1 MPPLPTIQPGFELNL
16 WFLFAA
22 LAIDAVVG
30 DPDWLW
36 RRLPHPVTWFGALIG
51 WLDRRL
57 NRTPPAEGDRAA
69 DRLRRILGVVAIALL
84 VAIAW
89 FAGAAIEA
97 LLGRID
103 FGFLAIPVIASVFLA
118 SRSLY
123 DHVARVR
130 DAFAEGGLRAAR
142 QAVSMIVGRDPESLD
157 AAGVSRA
164 AIEST
169 AENFSDGVVAPALW
183 FAVFGLPG
191 LFAYKMINTADSM
204 IGHRT
209 ARHLAFGWGAARLDD
224 LVNLPASR
232 LAGFLIVMA
241 APFVG
246 TSIGTSFVVMLDNA
260 GKHRSPNAGWPE
272 AAMAGALDLAL
283 AGPRRYG
290 ALMVEDPFL
299 NPAGR
304 TDAGPGDITRAL
316 KVLKVA
322 TILGAT
328 LTVIIALWL
337 RS

>member
-1 MPPLPTIQPGFELNL
+1 MTISGLDFRL
-16 WFLFAA
+16 WLLLAA
-22 LAIDAVVG
+22 LAIDGLFG

-36 RRLPHPVTWFGALIG
+36 CRMPHPVTWFGGLIG

-57 NRTPPAEGDRAA
+57 NAAPPPVDDRGA
-69 DRLRRILGVVAIALL
+69 DRMRRLAGAAAIALL
-84 VAIAW
+84 VGIAAL
-89 FAGAAIEA
+89 AGWAIEA
-97 LLGRID
+97 ALRHVD
-103 FGFLAIPVIASVFLA
+103 YGFLAIPVIASVFLA

-123 DHVARVR
+123 DHVDRVR
-130 DAFAEGGLRAAR
+130 AAFAEGGLRSAR
-142 QAVSMIVGRDPESLD
+142 DAVSMIVGRDPDSLD
-157 AAGVSRA
+157 QAGVSRA

-183 FAVFGLPG
+183 FAVLGLPG

-209 ARHLAFGWGAARLDD
+209 PRHRAFGWASARLDD

-246 TSIGTSFVVMLDNA
+246 TSIGATFVVMLDNA
-260 GKHRSPNAGWPE
+260 RKHRSPNAGWPE
-272 AAMAGALDLAL
+272 AAMAGALGLAL

-290 ALMVEDPFL
+290 PLTVDDPFL

-304 TDAGPGDITRAL
+304 MDADPNDIIRAL

-322 TILGAT
+322 TILGGT
-328 LTVIIALWL
+328 LVTIIGLWL
-337 RS
+337 LS

>member
-1 MPPLPTIQPGFELNL
+1 MLLSFDARL
-16 WFLFAA
+16 WLLLAA
-22 LAIDAVVG
+22 LLVDAAIG

-36 RRLPHPVTWFGALIG
+36 RRIPHPVTWFGALIG
-51 WLDRRL
+51 GLDRRL
-57 NRTPPAEGDRAA
+57 NASPPADGNRRA
-69 DRLRRILGVVAIALL
+69 DVMRRVLGVIAIAVL
-84 VAIAW
+84 VAIAAL
-89 FAGAAIEA
+89 AGAAIEA
-97 LLGRID
+97 LLRRID
-103 FGFLAIPVIASVFLA
+103 FGFLAIPLIASVFLA

-130 DAFAEGGLRAAR
+130 DAFSEGGLRAAR

-209 ARHLAFGWGAARLDD
+209 ARHRAFGWAAARLDD

-246 TSIGTSFVVMLDNA
+246 ASIGASFVVMLDNA

-290 ALMVEDPFL
+290 ALVVEDPFL

>member
-1 MPPLPTIQPGFELNL
+1 MTESSFEWRL
-16 WFLFAA
+16 WLLLAA
-22 LAIDAVVG
+22 ILIDGLVG

-36 RRLPHPVTWFGALIG
+36 RRAPHPVAWFGGLIG
-51 WLDRRL
+51 WIDRSF
-57 NRTPPAEGDRAA
+57 NAAPPAAGDQRAEA
-69 DRLRRILGVVAIALL
+69 LRRIAGVIAIMVL
-84 VAIAW
+84 VAIA
-89 FAGAAIEA
+89 AGAGVLIEA
-97 LLGRID
+97 MLARWTY
-103 FGFLAIPVIASVFLA
+103 GFIAIPVIASIFLA

-130 DAFAEGGLRAAR
+130 DAFAEGTLASARA
-142 QAVSMIVGRDPESLD
+142 AVSMIVGRDPNSLD
-157 AAGVSRA
+157 RAGISRA

-169 AENFSDGVVAPALW
+169 AENFSDGFVAPALW
-183 FAVFGLPG
+183 FALLGLPG

-204 IGHRT
+204 IGHRSE
-209 ARHLAFGWGAARLDD
+209 RHRAFGWASARLDD
-224 LVNLPASR
+224 VVNLPASR

-246 TSIGTSFVVMLDNA
+246 ASIGTAFVVMLDNA
-260 GKHRSPNAGWPE
+260 RKHRSPNAGWPE

-290 ALMVEDPFL
+290 AEVVEDPFL

-304 TDAGPGDITRAL
+304 TDAEPADITRAL